1 MVAKVEVMVEVEEAV
16 EVEVMVEVEAPH
28 MVSCLQPNFGFALR
42 LWFLTFHVPEL
53 YFLFSNIITT
63 NILICFEKHFLFR
76 NLVGLGDCLC
86 FRLGR

>member
-1 MVAKVEVMVEVEEAV
+1 MVAKVEVMVEVEAV
-16 EVEVMVEVEAPH
+16 EVEVMVEVEVLH

-53 YFLFSNIITT
+53 YFDVATSEQ
-63 NILICFEKHFLFR
+63 LISSFVLKKAHPFQKSGGTRFAW
-76 NLVGLGDCLC
+76 C